1 MTRTTAKHR
10 GDAQRG
16 NLNATPRRRWLG
28 IGLVMLATLCWSTAG
43 ITITTFVRE
52 TNIEAFGLAFW
63 RVLFSFLVLFI
74 GMLIFKP
81 RALRIHRR
89 DIPWLAGMGVFAVG
103 AFQVF
108 WILAILNNGASI
120 ATVIQCN
127 APIIVTLLAWVF
139 WREPLTWRKWAAI
152 GLATIGTIL
161 AAGVIG
167 AVDLQIT
174 PIGLFFSLGS
184 AATYAAFT
192 LFTKKLTGD
201 YNPFVILM
209 MAFGFATLALL
220 PFQIGR
226 PLPTGISGLAVL
238 AFVGLVLIT
247 TIAGYVLYT
256 TALRHL
262 QASVA
267 AILAMSEVPFASF
280 FGYVVLG
287 ERLGPWQI
295 IGALAVVSGVALLSL
310 RPARRDA
317 A

>member
-167 AVDLQIT
+167 AADLQIT
-174 PIGLFFSLGS
+174 PVGLFFSLGS

-220 PFQIGR
+220 PFQFGR
-226 PLPTGISGLAVL
+226 PLPTGISWLAVL
-238 AFVGLVLIT
+238 AFVGLGVDHDHRGICVVHDGAAPP
-247 TIAGYVLYT
+247 AGQRGGDPGHVRG
-256 TALRHL
+256 ALRL
-262 QASVA
+262 
-267 AILAMSEVPFASF
+267 L
-280 FGYVVLG
+280 L
-287 ERLGPWQI
+287 RLRRPGGA
-295 IGALAVVSGVALLSL
+295 IGALADH
-310 RPARRDA
+310 RRWRSSAAWRCCRCDRRNDA

>member
-1 MTRTTAKHR
+1 MAADQDQKR
-10 GDAQRG
+10 GRASTHSG
-16 NLNATPRRRWLG
+16 PTRRWLG

-52 TNIEAFGLAFW
+52 TNIAAFGLAFW
-63 RVLFSFLVLFI
+63 RVLFSFLVLFLGI
-74 GMLIFKP
+74 LIVRP
-81 RALRIHRR
+81 RALHIHRR
-89 DIPWLAGMGVFAVG
+89 DLPWLAAMGVLAVG
-103 AFQVF
+103 SFQVF

-167 AVDLQIT
+167 AADLQIT
-174 PIGLFFSLGS
+174 PVGLFFSLGS

-220 PFQIGR
+220 PFQFGR
-226 PLPTGISGLAVL
+226 PLPTGISWLAVL